1 MIDYWLGIDGGGT
14 GTRALLALP
23 DGTVLGRG
31 HAGPSALGQGVE
43 SALRHVQQAIASTFE
58 NAGIAQPDRG
68 RCAIGAGLS
77 GIGNPVSRRAFE
89 DGMAGWG
96 RLVLET
102 DAFTMLLGAHQG
114 RPGAMVAAGTGSVG
128 EVLRADGTRFHA
140 GGWGFPAGDEGSGA
154 WIGLRAMAVAQCA
167 MDGRA
172 ESGPLAEAIWSRC
185 GSRRTDLQVWCANA
199 AQFAYAQ
206 LAPLVFDVAFHDAA
220 AEQILVDAAHAL
232 EALAHGLDPAGALPL
247 AICGSVGQRLQ
258 SRFEPVLRARAV
270 APWVGPA
277 EGALLLLRN
286 L

>member
-1 MIDYWLGIDGGGT
+1 
-14 GTRALLALP
+14 
-23 DGTVLGRG
+23 
-31 HAGPSALGQGVE
+31 
-43 SALRHVQQAIASTFE
+43 
-58 NAGIAQPDRG
+58 
-68 RCAIGAGLS
+68 
-77 GIGNPVSRRAFE
+77 
-89 DGMAGWG
+89 
-96 RLVLET
+96 
-102 DAFTMLLGAHQG
+102 
-114 RPGAMVAAGTGSVG
+114 
-128 EVLRADGTRFHA
+128 
-140 GGWGFPAGDEGSGA
+140 
-154 WIGLRAMAVAQCA
+154 